1 VEEEDEEEGKEKEEA
16 GHSSLPN
23 GTENPLTQ
31 SPYDGQVFRCLQAL
45 VPHLKSYAKAVG
57 FQWRTRT
64 SRKDKNKGGICTVSM
79 VCSKEG
85 ANKSRGKKNK
95 LRRPSLREGCN
106 VSVTS
111 SLKKDGWWKINKIN
125 LLHCHEND
133 PNAAPFLQRYR
144 VIPPR
149 MRYPLVLGGSQEPS
163 PDKVHRTPLPCD
175 NASRS
180 IDDAIMGEQPSFEA
194 PFFNQFLFGK

>member
-1 VEEEDEEEGKEKEEA
+1 VEEEEEEEEGKEKEEA

-31 SPYDGQVFRCLQAL
+31 SPYDGQVFRSLQAL

-64 SRKDKNKGGICTVSM
+64 SRKDKNKGGRCTVSM

-95 LRRPSLREGCN
+95 LLRPSLREGCN

-111 SLKKDGWWKINKIN
+111 SFQKDGWWKINKIN
-125 LLHCHEND
+125 LLHCHHCHEND
-133 PNAAPFLQRYR
+133 PNATPFLQRYR
-144 VIPPR
+144 VIPPA
-149 MRYPLVLGGSQEPS
+149 S
-163 PDKVHRTPLPCD
+163 RTPLPCD

>member
-1 VEEEDEEEGKEKEEA
+1 MLPHSLSDRIYQRQMMGRVWRKKKIDEEEGKEKEEA

-31 SPYDGQVFRCLQAL
+31 SSYDGQVFRSLQAL

-133 PNAAPFLQRYR
+133 P
-144 VIPPR
+144 
-149 MRYPLVLGGSQEPS
+149 
-163 PDKVHRTPLPCD
+163 KVHRTPLPCD

-180 IDDAIMGEQPSFEA
+180 IDDAIMGEQPSFEG

>member
-1 VEEEDEEEGKEKEEA
+1 MRRLLDF
-16 GHSSLPN
+16 N
-23 GTENPLTQ
+23 GEPELQGRIRMVNM
-31 SPYDGQVFRCLQAL
+31 RCPRNCW
-45 VPHLKSYAKAVG
+45 VSM
-57 FQWRTRT
+57 
-64 SRKDKNKGGICTVSM
+64 GGICTVSM

-125 LLHCHEND
+125 LLRCHEND

-144 VIPPR
+144 MIPPR
-149 MRYPLVLGGSQEPS
+149 MRYPLVLGGGGGGGS
-163 PDKVHRTPLPCD
+163 RTQ
-175 NASRS
+175 S
-180 IDDAIMGEQPSFEA
+180 
-194 PFFNQFLFGK
+194 